1 MNTQDLKIIII
12 ERDENLHAS
21 YLNHLK
27 MVNGFNLM
35 GIYSSADKALKDFN
49 RTKPDIVL
57 TEVALDGCSGLDT
70 IKLYKKKDW
79 NVKVVMISEDND
91 FDLIKKS
98 FKEGANGYLTK
109 PMSANKFSHALNSVK
124 EEGATISN
132 DIVKQVVSN
141 FNKKSFSFFSERE
154 NQIVDYLCNGATYKM
169 IADKLFV
176 TTSTVNFHIQNIY
189 LKLDVNS
196 KSEALS
202 KLQSL

>member
-1 MNTQDLKIIII
+1 MNTQELKIIIV
-12 ERDENLHAS
+12 EKDENLHAT
-21 YLNHLK
+21 YLNHLSS
-27 MVNGFNLM
+27 VDGFNLM
-35 GIYSSADKALKDFN
+35 GIYNCPKKALKDFN
-49 RTKPDIVL
+49 RTKPDIVI
-57 TEVALDGCSGLDT
+57 TEVDLLDVNGLDT
-70 IKLYKKKDW
+70 IKLYRTKDW
-79 NVKVVMISEDND
+79 NVKVVMISENND

-98 FKEGANGYLTK
+98 FKKGANGYLTK
-109 PMSANKFSHALNSVK
+109 PMSADKFSHALNSVK

-141 FNKKSFSFFSERE
+141 FNKRSFSFFSERE

-202 KLQSL
+202 KLESL

>member
-1 MNTQDLKIIII
+1 MNTQNLRIIIV
-12 ERDENLHAS
+12 ETNEDLHAN
-21 YLNHLK
+21 YLNYLK
-27 MVNGFNLM
+27 GVEGFALM
-35 GIYSSADKALKDFN
+35 GIYTSASKALKDFN
-49 RTKPDIVL
+49 RTRPDIVL
-57 TEVALDGCSGLDT
+57 TEVELDGSNGLDT
-70 IKLYKKKDW
+70 IKSYRKKDW
-79 NVKVVMISEDND
+79 NVKVVMISENND
-91 FDLIKKS
+91 FNLIKKS
-98 FKEGANGYLTK
+98 FKKGANGYLTK
-109 PMSANKFSHALNSVK
+109 PMTSDKFAHALNSVK
-124 EEGATISN
+124 EAGATLSN

>member
-1 MNTQDLKIIII
+1 MNTQDLKIIIV
-12 ERDENLHAS
+12 EKDETLHAA
-21 YLNHLK
+21 YLNQLRA
-27 MVNGFNLM
+27 VDGFILM
-35 GIYSSADKALKDFN
+35 GIYNCPSKALKDFN
-49 RTKPDIVL
+49 RTRPDIVL
-57 TEVALDGCSGLDT
+57 TEIDLSGTSGLDT
-70 IKLYKKKDW
+70 IQLYKKKDW
-79 NVKVVMISEDND
+79 NVKVVMISENND
-91 FDLIKKS
+91 FELIKKS
-98 FKEGANGYLTK
+98 FKKGANGYLTK
-109 PMSANKFSHALNSVK
+109 PMSADKFSHALTSVK
-124 EEGATISN
+124 EEGATLSN

-141 FNKKSFSFFSERE
+141 YNKKSFSFFSERE

>member
-1 MNTQDLKIIII
+1 MNTQDLKIIIV

-57 TEVALDGCSGLDT
+57 TEVDLHGCSGLDT
-70 IKLYKKKDW
+70 IRLYKKKDW